1 MAEVKKKIGKYEVLE
16 ELGRGA
22 MGVVYKARD
31 PFIGRLVALKTISP
45 GLLDNPELLKRFYRE
60 AQAAGGLQHPNIV
73 IIYDLGEADG
83 LPYIAME
90 FLEGESLEKTI
101 ARAPTMPLAQKL
113 SILMQLCR
121 GLDYAHRRGIVHRDI
136 KPANIIALHDGTVK
150 VVDFGIV
157 RLTSTSM
164 TSTGMVI
171 GTVGYMSPEQIHG
184 EHVDARSDLFS
195 VGVVAYELLTYKK
208 PFAGP
213 NVTSVLLKIINE
225 EPVPVTEL
233 APQVPPNLAEI
244 VHRCLRKKSDERFQ
258 SLEEV
263 VIELEPIARILQ
275 RDMVEDLVRQ
285 GQELVQK
292 KEFSK
297 AREILRN
304 ALMVDSSHGM
314 AKTLMGQVTTELKRL
329 ETYPKIQ
336 ELMVNGEGALR
347 DGKYQEAS
355 QKFEEVLRLDSQHGQ
370 AQELL
375 ERARR
380 ELTKVQKVRQGIE
393 ISQRAISEGDLT
405 LAESELQKVFEV
417 DAENTKAKA
426 MLGQVHSE
434 RAGRERR
441 ARLLENLRQARN
453 LLIQQN
459 YESCIKLLEGLK
471 KEFAGEAEL
480 EQLLQT
486 ARDGFEEQK
495 REKLVN
501 ARMDEARDL
510 VSQQHYE
517 KAITVLEELLKAY
530 PKEHAAARLLET
542 AREEN
547 DLFRRRQA
555 VAGQMDEARRLINKR
570 QYEKAIAALEGL
582 LKEYPD
588 ETATKKLL
596 QTARESFEDEKR
608 EQAVSGKMSEARNL
622 LGQQQY
628 DKSLAVLGALLE
640 AYPNET
646 SAVTL
651 RQLVEQEKTEREQ
664 QQRLEQERAGL
675 RQLFEQKDFVRAIS
689 QAERLLK
696 QFPEDPEIA
705 RLLAAARTEKQTG
718 ERRKQVEA
726 LQKSIQGLLEAGKV
740 DQAQREAETAL
751 KKFPDAPE
759 LAALLQAAQKAR
771 DDRTK
776 KADLERRIRAIKIAI
791 EREELTSAIDL
802 SKQALAN
809 HPSDTDVNQLLSFAQ
824 REYETR
830 EKKRGKEEQLKEAVA
845 HIEQK
850 DFDGATVMLKNIAQ
864 EFPFDPQ
871 VKELLNAAK
880 AHEIPPSSATIIGGP
895 MIPQGP
901 AADSG
906 SVYVMDR
913 PAATPKASAAAPS
926 PGTTIGPPIVP
937 PPPKPPETTPPPPPK
952 PEAAPPPPPPP
963 PKPEPKPPKKPKVE
977 AKPAPA
983 PPPKPEPAPPPK
995 PEVRPAPAVEAPPKP
1010 APPPR
1015 PAEPSFALPAEAAVP
1030 IWKKPAVLALGGGAL
1045 LLVLIVGVVLV
1056 MVMMRGTPETTTDTG
1071 GQTQTVP
1078 DTTGTTGTSTGVP
1091 PVSAADQQQA
1101 LIDVAQKLA
1110 DAGNYSGARA
1120 KLDEAERVSG
1130 GPHGSRIAQL
1140 RQQMQKEEQDS
1151 GLRQIVQQE
1160 SEIWTEAEG
1169 HLNAKRFDQAE
1180 RSFRRILALPQGG
1193 RRRADAD
1200 RMVREVIPQRKDEE
1214 RFFSQAQS
1222 AAQQRND
1229 EGKLQEADQL
1239 LTRVIALNGPR
1250 RQEAQQLQGQVK
1262 GRLNELA
1269 GEKGAAERQQQIAAA
1284 ETEARQELRRGNFL
1298 GARQKS
1304 EQIRRLQGDP
1314 AGVLGEIDAAERS
1327 RLQQLENQFNS
1338 ARGQKDKRALRG
1350 LTDDFQK
1357 LVESGGSSARAAKD
1371 YADNRIP
1378 QAIGEIDAEEER
1390 ARQAAT
1396 RRAEVS
1402 PVPVNCAAFDRPVSA
1417 GAPMSERYLDGCP
1430 VRFTSTPLP
1439 ADLTQRAAAG
1449 SSVMI
1454 RFDIDESGRIVG
1466 GKVLQG
1472 DAAIGQNIISIA
1484 QQSWQHPAPKIRGT
1498 AVKTGSTVTVRF

>member
-1 MAEVKKKIGKYEVLE
+1 MAEAKKKVGKYEIIE

-121 GLDYAHRRGIVHRDI
+121 GLDYAHKRGIVHRDI
-136 KPANIIALHDGTVK
+136 KPGNIIALHDGTVK

-233 APQVPPNLAEI
+233 APQVPENLAEI

-263 VIELEPIARILQ
+263 VIELEPIARALQ

-285 GQELVQK
+285 GQDLVQK
-292 KEFSK
+292 KEFTK
-297 AREILRN
+297 AREVLRN
-304 ALMVDSSHGM
+304 ALMVDSSHGT
-314 AKTLMGQVTTELKRL
+314 AKTLMGQVTAELKRL

-380 ELTKVQKVRQGIE
+380 ELTRAQKVRQGIE

-417 DAENTKAKA
+417 DAENVKAKA

-453 LLIQQN
+453 LLIQQS
-459 YESCIKLLEGLK
+459 YESCIQLLEGLT

-501 ARMDEARDL
+501 AKMDEARDL
-510 VSQQHYE
+510 VSQQQYE
-517 KAITVLEELLKAY
+517 KAIGVLEALLKTY

-542 AREEN
+542 AREEHE
-547 DLFRRRQA
+547 LFRRRQA
-555 VAGQMDEARRLINKR
+555 VAGQMDEARRLISKR
-570 QYEKAIAALEGL
+570 QYEKAITSLETL

-588 ETATKKLL
+588 ETAAKKLL
-596 QTARESFEDEKR
+596 QTARESFDDEKR
-608 EQAVSGKMSEARNL
+608 EQAVTSKMAEARTL

-628 DKSLAVLGALLE
+628 DKSLAVLGSLLE

-646 SAVTL
+646 GAVTL
-651 RQLVEQEKTEREQ
+651 RQLVEQEKKEREE

-675 RQLFEQKDFVRAIS
+675 RELVEKKDFARAIS
-689 QAERLLK
+689 QGERLLR
-696 QFPEDPEIA
+696 QFPEDPEIS
-705 RLLAAARTEKQTG
+705 RLLAAARSEKLTG
-718 ERRKQVEA
+718 ERRKQVET
-726 LQKSIQGLLEAGKV
+726 LQKSIQELLDSGKV

-759 LAALLQAAQKAR
+759 LIALLQAAQKAR
-771 DDRTK
+771 DDRAK
-776 KADLERRIRAIKIAI
+776 KADLERRIRAIKAAI
-791 EREELTSAIDL
+791 DHEELTSAIDL

-809 HPSDTDVNQLLSFAQ
+809 HPNDTDVNQLLRFAE
-824 REYETR
+824 REYEAR
-830 EKKRGKEEQLKEAVA
+830 AKKREKEEQLKEAVA
-845 HIEQK
+845 HLEQK

-871 VKELLNAAK
+871 VKELLNAAQ
-880 AHEIPPSSATIIGGP
+880 AHQTPPSSATIVGGP
-895 MIPQGP
+895 LIPEGP

-906 SVYVMDR
+906 SVYVMDK
-913 PAATPKASAAAPS
+913 PAAAPKASAAAPS
-926 PGTTIGPPIVP
+926 PGTTIGPPMVP
-937 PPPKPPETTPPPPPK
+937 PPAKPPESAPPSPPK

-963 PKPEPKPPKKPKVE
+963 PKPEAKPPKKPKVE

-983 PPPKPEPAPPPK
+983 PPPKPEPAPPPRPEAK
-995 PEVRPAPAVEAPPKP
+995 PTPAVEPPPKP
-1010 APPPR
+1010 APPPPR

-1030 IWKKPAVLALGGGAL
+1030 IWKKPAGMAIGGVL
-1045 LLVLIVGVVLV
+1045 LLVLIVGVVL
-1056 MVMMRGTPETTTDTG
+1056 MMRRGPEPATDTG
-1071 GQTQTVP
+1071 EQTQITP
-1078 DTTGTTGTSTGVP
+1078 DTTTGPP

-1101 LIDVAQKLA
+1101 LIDAAQKLA
-1110 DAGNYSGARA
+1110 DAGNYNGARA
-1120 KLDEAERVSG
+1120 KLDEAERVTG
-1130 GPHGSRIAQL
+1130 GPHGNRIAQL
-1140 RQQMQKEEQDS
+1140 RQQMQKEEQDT

-1169 HLNAKRFDQAE
+1169 HLTANRFDQAE
-1180 RSFRRILALPQGG
+1180 RSFRKILALPQGG

-1214 RFFSQAQS
+1214 RFFSQAQA

-1250 RQEAQQLQGQVK
+1250 RPEAVQLQNQVK

-1269 GEKGAAERQQQIAAA
+1269 GEKTEAQRQQQIAAA
-1284 ETEARQELRRGNFL
+1284 ENEARAELRRGNFL
-1298 GARQKS
+1298 AARQKA
-1304 EQIRRLQGDP
+1304 EQMRRLQGDP
-1314 AGVLGEIDAAERS
+1314 GGVLGEIDAAERS

-1338 ARGQKDKRALRG
+1338 ARSQKDKRALRG
-1350 LTDDFQK
+1350 LTDDFRK
-1357 LVESGGSSARAAKD
+1357 LVESGGQAARSASD
-1371 YADNRIP
+1371 YAENRIP
-1378 QAIGEIDAEEER
+1378 QAIQEIDAEEER

-1402 PVPVNCAAFDRPVSA
+1402 PVPVNCAAYDRPVSA
-1417 GAPMSERYLDGCP
+1417 GSPMSERFLDGCP

-1439 ADLTQRAAAG
+1439 NDLVQRAAAG

-1454 RFDIDESGRIVG
+1454 RLDVDENGRVTG

-1472 DAAIGQNIISIA
+1472 DPGIGQEIINAA
-1484 QQSWQHPAPKIRGT
+1484 QQGWQHPAPKIRGT
-1498 AVKTGSTVTVRF
+1498 SVKTGNTVTVRF

>member
-1 MAEVKKKIGKYEVLE
+1 
-16 ELGRGA
+16 
-22 MGVVYKARD
+22 
-31 PFIGRLVALKTISP
+31 
-45 GLLDNPELLKRFYRE
+45 
-60 AQAAGGLQHPNIV
+60 
-73 IIYDLGEADG
+73 
-83 LPYIAME
+83 
-90 FLEGESLEKTI
+90 
-101 ARAPTMPLAQKL
+101 
-113 SILMQLCR
+113 
-121 GLDYAHRRGIVHRDI
+121 
-136 KPANIIALHDGTVK
+136 
-150 VVDFGIV
+150 
-157 RLTSTSM
+157 
-164 TSTGMVI
+164 
-171 GTVGYMSPEQIHG
+171 
-184 EHVDARSDLFS
+184 
-195 VGVVAYELLTYKK
+195 
-208 PFAGP
+208 
-213 NVTSVLLKIINE
+213 
-225 EPVPVTEL
+225 
-233 APQVPPNLAEI
+233 I

-263 VIELEPIARILQ
+263 VIELEPIARVLQ

-292 KEFSK
+292 KEFGK
-297 AREILRN
+297 ARELLRN

-314 AKTLMGQVTTELKRL
+314 AKTLMGQVTTELKRQ

-336 ELMVNGEGALR
+336 ELMVNGETALR

-355 QKFEEVLRLDSQHGQ
+355 QKFEEVLRMDSQHGQ

-380 ELTKVQKVRQGIE
+380 ELTRAQKVRQGIE

-417 DAENTKAKA
+417 DAENVKAKA

-459 YESCIKLLEGLK
+459 YESCIQLLEGLK

-501 ARMDEARDL
+501 AKMDEARDF
-510 VSQQHYE
+510 VSQQQYE
-517 KAITVLEELLKAY
+517 KAIAVLEELLKAY

-542 AREEN
+542 AREEH

-555 VAGQMDEARRLINKR
+555 VAAQTDEARRLINKR
-570 QYEKAIAALEGL
+570 QYEKAIGTLEAL

-588 ETATKKLL
+588 ETAAKKLL
-596 QTARESFEDEKR
+596 QTARESFEDERR
-608 EQAVSGKMSEARNL
+608 EQTVSSKMKEARAL

-628 DKSLAVLGALLE
+628 DKSLAALGELLE

-646 SAVTL
+646 GAVTL
-651 RQLVEQEKTEREQ
+651 RQLVEQEKQEREQ
-664 QQRLEQERAGL
+664 QQRLEQEQAGL
-675 RQLFEQKDFVRAIS
+675 RELMEKKDFARAITLG
-689 QAERLLK
+689 ERLLK
-696 QFPEDPEIA
+696 QFPEDPEIG

-718 ERRKQVEA
+718 ERRKQVET
-726 LQKSIQGLLEAGKV
+726 LQKSIQELLEAGKV

-751 KKFPDAPE
+751 KKFPDVPE
-759 LAALLQAAQKAR
+759 LTTLLQAAQKAR
-771 DDRTK
+771 DERTK

-809 HPSDTDVNQLLSFAQ
+809 HPNDTDVNQLLSFAQ

-845 HIEQK
+845 HLEQK

-880 AHEIPPSSATIIGGP
+880 AHEPPPSSATIIGGP
-895 MIPQGP
+895 MITQGP
-901 AADSG
+901 EADAG
-906 SVYVMDR
+906 SVYVMDK
-913 PAATPKASAAAPS
+913 PAAAPQASAAAPS
-926 PGTTIGPPIVP
+926 PGTTIGPPMVP
-937 PPPKPPETTPPPPPK
+937 PPPKAPESAPPAPPK

-983 PPPKPEPAPPPK
+983 APPKPEPAPPPK
-995 PEVRPAPAVEAPPKP
+995 PEAKPTPVVEPPPKP

-1015 PAEPSFALPAEAAVP
+1015 PAEPSFAPPAEIEAP
-1030 IWKKPAVLALGGGAL
+1030 LWKKPAGMAIGGVL
-1045 LLVLIVGVVLV
+1045 LLVLIVGAVLV
-1056 MVMMRGTPETTTDTG
+1056 MRRGTPETTTDTG
-1071 GQTQTVP
+1071 NQTQTQ
-1078 DTTGTTGTSTGVP
+1078 DTTDTGP
-1091 PVSAADQQQA
+1091 RPDSAADQQQA
-1101 LIDVAQKLA
+1101 LIDAAQKLA
-1110 DAGNYSGARA
+1110 DAGDYNGARA

-1130 GPHGSRIAQL
+1130 GPHGSRIVQL

-1151 GLRQIVQQE
+1151 GLRAVVQQE
-1160 SEIWTEAEG
+1160 SQIWTEAEG

-1250 RQEAQQLQGQVK
+1250 RQEAQQLQNQVK

-1269 GEKGAAERQQQIAAA
+1269 GEKSASERQQQIAAA
-1284 ETEARQELRRGNFL
+1284 ENEARQELRRGNFL
-1298 GARQKS
+1298 AARQKA

-1314 AGVLGEIDAAERS
+1314 GGVLGEIDAAERS

-1338 ARGQKDKRALRG
+1338 ARSQKDKRALRG
-1350 LTDDFQK
+1350 LVNDFQK
-1357 LVESGGSSARAAKD
+1357 LVESGGPTGRQAQE
-1371 YADNRIP
+1371 YAENRIP
-1378 QAIGEIDAEEER
+1378 QAVQDIEAEEER
-1390 ARQAAT
+1390 SRQAAT

-1402 PVPVNCAAFDRPVSA
+1402 PVPVNCAAYDRPVSA
-1417 GAPMSERYLDGCP
+1417 GAPMSERFLDGCP
-1430 VRFTSTPLP
+1430 VRFSSTPLP
-1439 ADLTQRAAAG
+1439 SDLAQRAAAG

-1454 RFDIDESGRIVG
+1454 RFEIDESGRVTG
-1466 GKVLQG
+1466 GRVLQG
-1472 DAAIGQNIISIA
+1472 DAAIGQEIISAA
-1484 QQSWQHPAPKIRGT
+1484 QQGWQHPAPKIRGT
-1498 AVKTGSTVTVRF
+1498 GVKTGSTVTVRF

>member
-1 MAEVKKKIGKYEVLE
+1 VAEIKKKVGKYEIIE

-101 ARAPTMPLAQKL
+101 ARAPNMPLAQKL

-121 GLDYAHRRGIVHRDI
+121 GLDYAHKRGIVHRDI
-136 KPANIIALHDGTVK
+136 KPGNILALHDGTVK

-233 APQVPPNLAEI
+233 APQVPDNLAEI
-244 VHRCLRKKSDERFQ
+244 VHRCLRKKTDERFQ

-263 VIELEPIARILQ
+263 VIELEPIARLLQ
-275 RDMVEDLVRQ
+275 RDMVEDLVRE

-292 KEFSK
+292 KEFGK
-297 AREILRN
+297 AREVLRN

-314 AKTLMGQVTTELKRL
+314 AKTLMGQVTGELKRQ

-347 DGKYQEAS
+347 DGKYQDAS

-370 AQELL
+370 AQEML

-417 DAENTKAKA
+417 DAENTKAKT

-459 YESCIKLLEGLK
+459 YDSCIKLLEGLK

-501 ARMDEARDL
+501 ATMDEARDL
-510 VSQQHYE
+510 VSQQQYE
-517 KAITVLEELLKAY
+517 KAIAVLEELLKAY

-542 AREEN
+542 AREEH

-555 VAGQMDEARRLINKR
+555 VAAQMDEARKLINKR
-570 QYEKAIAALEGL
+570 TYEKAIATLETL

-588 ETATKKLL
+588 ESAAKKLL
-596 QTARESFEDEKR
+596 QTARESFEDERR
-608 EQAVSGKMSEARNL
+608 EKTVSSKMQEARTL

-640 AYPNET
+640 AYPHET
-646 SAVTL
+646 GAVTL
-651 RQLVEQEKTEREQ
+651 RQLVEQEKKEREQ
-664 QQRLEQERAGL
+664 QQRLEQEQAGL
-675 RQLFEQKDFVRAIS
+675 RELIEKKDFARAIS
-689 QAERLLK
+689 QGERLLK
-696 QFPEDPEIA
+696 EFPEDTEIS
-705 RLLAAARTEKQTG
+705 RMLASSRAEKQTG
-718 ERRKQVEA
+718 ERRKQVETV
-726 LQKSIQGLLEAGKV
+726 QKSIQALLDAGKV

-759 LAALLQAAQKAR
+759 LTVLLQTAQKAR
-771 DDRTK
+771 DERTK
-776 KADLERRIRAIKIAI
+776 RADLERRIRAIKIAI

-809 HPSDTDVNQLLSFAQ
+809 HPNDTDVNQLLSFAQ

-880 AHEIPPSSATIIGGP
+880 AHEAPPSSATIVGGP
-895 MIPQGP
+895 LIPQGP
-901 AADSG
+901 EADSG
-906 SVYVMDR
+906 SVYVMDK
-913 PAATPKASAAAPS
+913 PAATAKASAAAPS
-926 PGTTIGPPIVP
+926 PGTTIGPPMVP
-937 PPPKPPETTPPPPPK
+937 PPPKAPESTPPPPPK

-963 PKPEPKPPKKPKVE
+963 PKPEPKPPKKPVE

-983 PPPKPEPAPPPK
+983 PPPKPEPAPPPR
-995 PEVRPAPAVEAPPKP
+995 PEAKPAPAVEPPPPPKP

-1015 PAEPSFALPAEAAVP
+1015 PAEPSFAVPAEAAVP
-1030 IWKKPAVLALGGGAL
+1030 IWKKPAGMAIGGVL
-1045 LLVLIVGVVLV
+1045 LLVLIVAAVLV
-1056 MVMMRGTPETTTDTG
+1056 MSRGTPETATDTG
-1071 GQTQTVP
+1071 DQTQTTP
-1078 DTTGTTGTSTGVP
+1078 DSTGTSTGPP

-1101 LIDVAQKLA
+1101 LIDEAQKLA
-1110 DAGNYSGARA
+1110 DARNYNGARA
-1120 KLDEAERVSG
+1120 KLDEAERVTG
-1130 GPHGSRIAQL
+1130 GPHGSRITQL
-1140 RQQMQKEEQDS
+1140 RQQLQKEEQDT
-1151 GLRQIVQQE
+1151 GLQQVVQQE
-1160 SEIWTEAEG
+1160 SQIWAEAEG
-1169 HLNAKRFDQAE
+1169 HLTANRFDQAD
-1180 RSFRRILALPQGG
+1180 RSFRKILALPQGG

-1214 RFFSQAQS
+1214 KFFSQAQS

-1229 EGKLQEADQL
+1229 ENKLQEADQL
-1239 LTRVIALNGPR
+1239 LGRVIALNGPR
-1250 RQEAQQLQGQVK
+1250 RQGAQQLQTQVK
-1262 GRLNELA
+1262 QRLTELA
-1269 GEKGAAERQQQIAAA
+1269 REKGDAQRQQEIASA
-1284 ETEARQELRRGNFL
+1284 ENEARQELRRGNFL
-1298 GARQKS
+1298 AARQKT

-1314 AGVLGEIDAAERS
+1314 GGVLGEIDTAERS
-1327 RLQQLENQFNS
+1327 RLQQLENQFSS

-1357 LVESGGSSARAAKD
+1357 LVESGGPSARTARD

-1390 ARQAAT
+1390 GRQAAT

-1402 PVPVNCAAFDRPVSA
+1402 PVPVNCAAYDRPVSA
-1417 GAPMSERYLDGCP
+1417 GSPMSERYLDGCP
-1430 VRFTSTPLP
+1430 VRFSSTALP
-1439 ADLTQRAAAG
+1439 SDLVQRAAAG

-1454 RFDIDESGRIVG
+1454 RFDIDENGRITG

-1472 DAAIGQNIISIA
+1472 DASIGQEIISAA